1 MATINGKALV
11 KDGKPIDRAYSNGQ
25 LVYGRNYFLNSSGSS
40 LDKWVNVGNLWS
52 ITKDSIKGNVFTS
65 NPSVAWN
72 GGPQNSLYQRGLD
85 ALSGQQV
92 TVSFWAKADKENAK
106 FHSEPLGGA
115 KTFNPKLTTSWDKY
129 RYTIPNLATAI
140 VFFMAVDVGTNYY
153 LSNLKIES
161 GNTATDWTS
170 APEDYI

>member
-40 LDKWVNVGNLWS
+40 LTN
-52 ITKDSIKGNVFTS
+52 DSIKGKVFTS
-65 NPSVAWN
+65 NPSVAWI

-85 ALSGQQV
+85 ALNGQQV

-129 RYTIPNLATAI
+129 SYTIPNLATAI

-161 GNTATDWTS
+161 GNTSTDWTS